1 MMKSYNTT
9 ADRQLVTI
17 NILSN
22 ISLSSLV
29 ICNSN
34 LTLKSIKFSY
44 IIHQRPYL
52 ETLFHL
58 NKNCKTLQV
67 TDCIFLYEA
76 TFKLDLLF
84 SHRIFTGNMLSVN
97 FMRSV
102 FIGPYGDTL
111 LDAQYISESWKEL
124 PRSKYN
130 RLTDGVIFENCL
142 FMNEAIV
149 HEMWI
154 NSVNTTFTNSKFEKT
169 LLMSRSNS
177 VI

>member
-1 MMKSYNTT
+1 MKSYNTT

-76 TFKLDLLF
+76 TLKLDLLF
-84 SHRIFTGNMLSVN
+84 PHRIFTGNMLSVN

-102 FIGPYGDTL
+102 FIVLTVIHCWMHS
-111 LDAQYISESWKEL
+111 ISL
-124 PRSKYN
+124 NPRKNYQDRS
-130 RLTDGVIFENCL
+130 T
-142 FMNEAIV
+142 IV
-149 HEMWI
+149 
-154 NSVNTTFTNSKFEKT
+154 
-169 LLMSRSNS
+169 
-177 VI
+177 